1 MIPVSQL
8 RLELLRLRAD
18 HVELEALPKVY
29 YQPDLRTHPTFF
41 GTPIDRIP
49 NEIATANCTKV
60 LGVME
65 AHNLDATRLGISA
78 DGGFGI
84 IWQSIFTP
92 GRYAHI
98 ECTNDGAVCGV
109 RTDANCSID
118 DPNQFRFWWI
128 GELCPENW
136 DPTYTGPGPGEL
148 NLTTEEAIEHIR
160 CFIWAD
166 YK

>member
-1 MIPVSQL
+1 MIPVPQL
-8 RLELLRLRAD
+8 RLELNRQCDEIPVSKCKKSFRRNGST
-18 HVELEALPKVY
+18 
-29 YQPDLRTHPTFF
+29 QPRRHPGDLS
-41 GTPIDRIP
+41 
-49 NEIATANCTKV
+49 
-60 LGVME
+60 L
-65 AHNLDATRLGISA
+65 A
-78 DGGFGI
+78 DGGVGI

>member
-8 RLELLRLRAD
+8 RLEL
-18 HVELEALPKVY
+18 EGLPKEY
-29 YQPDLRTHPTFF
+29 YQPDL
-41 GTPIDRIP
+41 GTIDRIP

-109 RTDANCSID
+109 RTDANCID